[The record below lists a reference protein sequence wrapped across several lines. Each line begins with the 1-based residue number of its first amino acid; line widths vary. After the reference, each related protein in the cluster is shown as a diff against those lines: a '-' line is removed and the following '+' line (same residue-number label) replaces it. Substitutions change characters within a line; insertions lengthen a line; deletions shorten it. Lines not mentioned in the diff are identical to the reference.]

1 MTMKAAV
8 LKAFG
13 TPLSIETVPDP
24 VLGTGEVI
32 VDVAATGVLAYAKD
46 VLSGE
51 RQYELD
57 LPVIFGSGAVGRV
70 RSIGPDATH
79 LAAGDWV
86 MCDPTVR
93 SRDDALSPDIVLQ
106 GLTYRG
112 TGSRRLHKYFHDGS
126 WAERIRVPTE
136 NAIAIGEI
144 DPAEAPR
151 WCCMGTLLVPYGGLL
166 AVELAAGET
175 ALVNGATGK
184 FGSAGVAVALAM
196 GAASVIA
203 TGRNAQVLA
212 DLERR
217 FGTRVSGVQMVGREE
232 EDRQNILKAA
242 RRPIDVVLDLLPPAA
257 TSSQVRAAVLAVRP
271 NGRVVL
277 MGGVGLQGGED
288 LGLPY
293 RWLMRDNI
301 TVRGQWMYPPSAVT
315 RMAAMVRAGLVRLE
329 EFAITSFGLDHAN
342 EAVMH
347 AAANARP
354 FQATVIRSS

>member
-1 MTMKAAV
+1 MKAAV

-13 TPLSIETVPDP
+13 SPLSIETVPDP

-32 VDVAATGVLAYAKD
+32 VDVAAAGVLAYARE

-57 LPVIFGSGAVGRV
+57 LPVIFGSGAIGRV
-70 RSIGPDATH
+70 HSIGPDATR

-86 MCDPTVR
+86 FCDPTVR
-93 SRDDALSPDIVLQ
+93 SRDDALAPDIVLQ

-112 TGSRRLHKYFHDGS
+112 AGSQRLHKHFHDGS
-126 WAERIRVPTE
+126 WAQRLRVPTE
-136 NAIAIGEI
+136 NAIRIGGIEAA
-144 DPAEAPR
+144 DAPR
-151 WCCMGTLLVPYGGLL
+151 WCCLGTLLVPYGGLL
-166 AVELAAGET
+166 AIGLAAGET
-175 ALVNGATGK
+175 VLVNGATGK

-212 DLERR
+212 DLELR
-217 FGTRVSGVQMVGREE
+217 FGARLRTVQMVGREE
-232 EDRQNILKAA
+232 DDRRNILKAA
-242 RRPIDVVLDLLPPAA
+242 PGPIDVVLDLLPPAA
-257 TSSQVRAAVLAVRP
+257 TASQVRAAVLAVRP

-293 RWLMRDNI
+293 RWLMRNNI
-301 TVRGQWMYPPSAVT
+301 TIRGQWMYPPSAVT
-315 RMAAMVRAGLVRLE
+315 RMAAMVRAGLVRFE
-329 EFAITSFGLDHAN
+329 EFAVTSFDLDHAN
-342 EAVMH
+342 EAVAH

-354 FQATVIRSS
+354 FQASVVCPG